1 MPSSPSDL
9 AVNNRFRGYQ
19 NDDDDDDNVH
29 LSHLLAQDHPLDQRQ
44 DELELRRQQ
53 EVEFQARYRSDPNL
67 ARYPVKT
74 QPSEETMR
82 MLAQVGRVRH
92 QRRHSDVSLATGMSA
107 HLLASYFIT
116 LRQNLPLSLV
126 KSGGQ
131 RSYSVDR
138 ATTHISP
145 TYSRRSPLSQ
155 QLLDPSSTLKRKP
168 ATENVAQRRRHVG
181 KMHVIGSFS
190 SSEEDLV
197 TTPEYT
203 SADEPDSKWL
213 HVNRDMDSSQ
223 WWDHGSWHGEPAPMS
238 MQPVTWQPSKDGERL
253 IGRILLN
260 KRMKDGTVPADTGA
274 LLGLK
279 VVGGKM
285 TESGRLC
292 AFITKVKKGSLA
304 DTVGHLRPG
313 DQVLEWNG
321 RVLQGAT
328 FNEVYNIILESKQEP
343 QVELV
348 ACRPIGWVSDQAES
362 SFDSQKVGPSIS
374 VTSPMSPSVLSG
386 QVSVSLPSMHCI
398 VTQPLSSQLIAF
410 PW

>member
-1 MPSSPSDL
+1 
-9 AVNNRFRGYQ
+9 
-19 NDDDDDDNVH
+19 
-29 LSHLLAQDHPLDQRQ
+29 
-44 DELELRRQQ
+44 DERELRRRQ
-53 EVEFQARYRSDPNL
+53 EEEFQARYRSDPNL
-67 ARYPVKT
+67 ARYPVKP
-74 QPSEETMR
+74 QPSEEAMR

-92 QRRHSDVSLATGMSA
+92 QRRHSDVSLATPEPDHM
-107 HLLASYFIT
+107 T
-116 LRQNLPLSLV
+116 LRHTG
-126 KSGGQ
+126 KSNNWRPVNAFLYSS
-131 RSYSVDR
+131 RSFSVDR
-138 ATTHISP
+138 AANHISP
-145 TYSRRSPLSQ
+145 TSPRRSPLPQ
-155 QLLDPSSTLKRKP
+155 QHLDPSSALKRKQ
-168 ATENVAQRRRHVG
+168 ANDSAVQRGRRMG

-190 SSEEDLV
+190 SSEEELV

-203 SADEPDSKWL
+203 SCDEHD
-213 HVNRDMDSSQ
+213 RDMDSQ
-223 WWDHGSWHGEPAPMS
+223 WWDHGTWHGEPGPMS

-292 AFITKVKKGSLA
+292 AFITKVKRGSLA

-321 RVLQGAT
+321 RVLQGAS
-328 FNEVYNIILESKQEP
+328 FNEVYNIILESKPEP

-348 ACRPIGWVSDQAES
+348 VCRPIGFVS

-386 QVSVSLPSMHCI
+386 QVSVSLPSMHCTSNTAHNQSA
-398 VTQPLSSQLIAF
+398 VG
-410 PW
+410 

>member
-1 MPSSPSDL
+1 MPEAVGGTGRMQTDSVDEDDADLSPLPD
-9 AVNNRFRGYQ
+9 
-19 NDDDDDDNVH
+19 
-29 LSHLLAQDHPLDQRQ
+29 QDHPLDQVQ
-44 DELELRRQQ
+44 DERELRRRQ
-53 EVEFQARYRSDPNL
+53 EEEFQARYRSDPNL
-67 ARYPVKT
+67 ARYPVKP

-92 QRRHSDVSLATGMSA
+92 QRRHSDVSLATAEPDHMTLRHPA
-107 HLLASYFIT
+107 
-116 LRQNLPLSLV
+116 LRQNRPP
-126 KSGGQ
+126 GGQ
-131 RSYSVDR
+131 RSFSVDR
-138 ATTHISP
+138 SANHISP
-145 TYSRRSPLSQ
+145 TSPRRSPLPQ
-155 QLLDPSSTLKRKP
+155 QHLDPSSALKRKSVNES
-168 ATENVAQRRRHVG
+168 AVQRGRRMG

-190 SSEEDLV
+190 SSEEELV
-197 TTPEYT
+197 TTPDYT
-203 SADEPDSKWL
+203 SCDEHDSEWL
-213 HVNRDMDSSQ
+213 HANVSYIRVRGDMDSQ
-223 WWDHGSWHGEPAPMS
+223 WWDHGTWHGEPAPMS

-292 AFITKVKKGSLA
+292 AFITKVKRGSLA

-328 FNEVYNIILESKQEP
+328 FNEVYNIILESKPEP

-348 ACRPIGWVSDQAES
+348 VCRPIGDVSRAADASHVQLDS
-362 SFDSQKVGPSIS
+362 SKS
-374 VTSPMSPSVLSG
+374 VIQQNDHRDTKRPARDG
-386 QVSVSLPSMHCI
+386 NGHK
-398 VTQPLSSQLIAF
+398 
-410 PW
+410 